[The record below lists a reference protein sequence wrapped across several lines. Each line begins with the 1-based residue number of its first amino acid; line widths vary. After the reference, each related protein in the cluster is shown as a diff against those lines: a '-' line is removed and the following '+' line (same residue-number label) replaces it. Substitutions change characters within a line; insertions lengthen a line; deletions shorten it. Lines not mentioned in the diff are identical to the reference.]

1 MNVQKSEED
10 MSIKKYEEEKSIM
23 KGNKMKKILLQ
34 VIIVFVFYGTAFGV
48 DSNVS
53 WIPGDELQDF
63 SRIPKIPTT
72 NDIISFVIPTDVFDN
87 QWQAEQALGG
97 VPTLMIDS
105 QSKTIILIFKPPLVP
120 GPPQTEYDPVS
131 GLEGYF
137 GPLEEG
143 SWLFFAQFP
152 GTIYIDDFEVIFAPP
167 ITVDHFLTEQFEG
180 DGDNFDLMNQ
190 SITFVPTPGNKSYIP
205 EIQQILQLPT
215 DPEGGVDL
223 GLTDDDSRFVKLGRL
238 VTVSIYGNSFNSFYV
253 SSNGYITFTEG
264 DHEYADTLPN
274 HFDLLRVSGLF
285 RDLNPS
291 SGGQVS
297 FKYIQDGVAVT
308 WEQVPEYNNDNSNT
322 FQIELFNDGRIRMS
336 WLGVDSEG
344 GIVGLS
350 DGTGVPPDFQE
361 IDFSE
366 LSTKPPTVPPLT
378 DDYLTEEFSVED
390 IFDLQ
395 YSSVMFTPTADGTS
409 YTGLLQDIEQLPT
422 NPIGGTD
429 LGLEDDDFVLVVLSN
444 QTRVKIFNQ
453 SFRRFFVGVNGYITF
468 TEGDT
473 DFSQTLEEH
482 FEILRISGLY
492 YDLTAR
498 NEGTITVKKLFNRIA
513 VTWQEVPGFSNTSPN
528 TFQIEMFYDGR
539 IRLSWLEIGSPEN
552 IVGLSNG
559 LGLSP
564 DFEETDF
571 SVDYAQP

>member
-1 MNVQKSEED
+1 
-10 MSIKKYEEEKSIM
+10 
-23 KGNKMKKILLQ
+23 MKKILLQ
-34 VIIVFVFYGTAFGV
+34 IIIVFVFYGTAFGV

-72 NDIISFVIPTDVFDN
+72 NDTISFVIPTDVFDN
-87 QWQAEQALGG
+87 QWQAENSMGG
-97 VPTLMIDS
+97 TPTLVIDS
-105 QSKTIILIFKPPLVP
+105 ERKTIILIFRPPLP
-120 GPPQTEYDPVS
+120 PDPPQTEYDPVS

-152 GTIYIDDFEVIFAPP
+152 GTIFIDYFEVIFAPP
-167 ITVDHFLTEQFEG
+167 AIVDNFLTEQFEG

-190 SITFVPTPGNKSYIP
+190 SITFVPTPDNESYIP

-215 DPEGGVDL
+215 DPAGGNNL
-223 GLTDDDSRFVKLGRL
+223 ELSDDDSVFVKLSRL
-238 VTVSIYGNSFNSFYV
+238 TTVSIYGFNFNSFFV
-253 SSNGYITFTEG
+253 GSNGYITFTQG
-264 DHEYADTLPN
+264 DQEYADTLPN
-274 HFDLLRVSGLF
+274 HFDLLRISGLF

-291 SGGQVS
+291 NGGQIS
-297 FKYIQDGVAVT
+297 WKYIKDGVAVT
-308 WEQVPEYNNDNSNT
+308 WEQVPEYSSNNSNT

-336 WLGVDSEG
+336 WLGIDSEG

-350 DGTGVPPDFQE
+350 DGAGVPPDFQE

-366 LSTKPPTVPPLT
+366 LPKGPLPPPPLV
-378 DDYLTEEFSVED
+378 DDFLTEEFTVDD

-395 YSSVMFTPTADGTS
+395 YSSVMFTPTSDGAS

-422 NPIGGTD
+422 NPVGGINLR
-429 LGLEDDDFVLVVLSN
+429 LGDDNFVLVGLSN
-444 QTRVKIFNQ
+444 QARVKIFNQ
-453 SFRRFFVGVNGYITF
+453 SFRRFYVGVNGYITF
-468 TEGDT
+468 TTGDT

-492 YDLTAR
+492 YDLTASY
-498 NEGTITVKKLFNRIA
+498 EGKVTAKQLSNRVA
-513 VTWQEVPGFSNTSPN
+513 VTWEQLPGFSNTSPN

-539 IRLSWLEIGSPEN
+539 IRLSWLEIGSPES

-559 LGLSP
+559 LGLSL

>member
-1 MNVQKSEED
+1 
-10 MSIKKYEEEKSIM
+10 
-23 KGNKMKKILLQ
+23 MKKLLLQ
-34 VIIVFVFYGTAFGV
+34 IIVVFVFCGAAFGV

-53 WIPGDELQDF
+53 WIPGDEFQEF
-63 SRIPKIPTT
+63 SRIPLFPTT
-72 NDIISFVIPTDVFDN
+72 NDIISFVIPTDVFNN
-87 QWQAEQALGG
+87 QWQAEQAMGG
-97 VPTLMIDS
+97 APTLIIDS
-105 QSKTIILIFKPPLVP
+105 ESKTINLVFKPPLVP
-120 GPPQTEYDPVS
+120 GPPQTGYDPVS

-152 GTIYIDDFEVIFAPP
+152 GTIFIDDFEVIFAPP
-167 ITVDHFLTEQFEG
+167 TPADNFLTEQFEG

-190 SITFVPTPGNKSYIP
+190 SITFVPTPDNRSYIP

-215 DPEGGVDL
+215 DPEGGVNL
-223 GLTDDDSRFVKLGRL
+223 ELSDDDSVFVKLGRL
-238 VTVSIYGNSFNSFYV
+238 VTVSIYGISFNSFYV
-253 SSNGYITFTEG
+253 GSNGYITFTEG
-264 DHEYADTLPN
+264 DDEYEDTLPN
-274 HFDLLRVSGLF
+274 HFNLLRVSGLF

-297 FKYIQDGVAVT
+297 VKYIQDGVAVT
-308 WEQVPEYNNDNSNT
+308 WEQVPEYRNDNSNTFSNT
-322 FQIELFNDGRIRMS
+322 FQIELFNDGRIRIS
-336 WLGVDSEG
+336 WLGVDSED

-350 DGTGVPPDFQE
+350 DGEGVPPDFQE

-366 LSTKPPTVPPLT
+366 LPDGPTTPPPLV
-378 DDYLTEEFSVED
+378 DDFLTEEFED
-390 IFDLQ
+390 NEIFDLQ
-395 YSSVMFTPTADGTS
+395 YSSVMFTPTADGAS
-409 YTGLLQDIEQLPT
+409 YTGSLQDIEKLPT

-429 LGLEDDDFVLVVLSN
+429 LGLEDDDFVLVILSN
-444 QTRVKIFNQ
+444 QARVRIFNQ

-498 NEGTITVKKLFNRIA
+498 REGSVTVKKLFNRVA

-564 DFEETDF
+564 DFVETDF